1 MPDDAVVEMLEG
13 LVAAHAHLRRLD
25 GFPHVRRGSQS
36 VRDLRVQRVES
47 YKADAAYGNYE
58 YFVTSKI
65 LPPSKTLL
73 LLQAVILKLAA
84 LGAAR
89 SLKLSVQLSVTRVSH
104 SAIAGEGD
112 PQGQAG
118 QQQGVCHIR

>member
-25 GFPHVRRGSQS
+25 GFPQVRRGSQS
-36 VRDLRVQRVES
+36 VRDLRVQRVER

-73 LLQAVILKLAA
+73 LLQAVILVIST
-84 LGAAR
+84 GC
-89 SLKLSVQLSVTRVSH
+89 SSVTQTF
-104 SAIAGEGD
+104 SAVVCD
-112 PQGQAG
+112 PRQPLSY
-118 QQQGVCHIR
+118 CR